1 MLNLTLGSKQILTRW
16 ALLPCRTLSQQT
28 SKSVIK
34 SDSKKED
41 ELAEKDGQE
50 KFDVEKLPKT
60 AKDNFLIEFKD
71 RKLSYDQIFEYQIDE
86 KPHEK
91 LSRPIVKSFI
101 SPDMKIFLHRKY
113 DLSWAAIKRII
124 ERAIHKS
131 ESTSQKYL
139 TRRHGILGP
148 DLATSHFIIGRTGR
162 VRFQRK

>member
-1 MLNLTLGSKQILTRW
+1 MFNLTIRTKQVLPR
-16 ALLPCRTLSQQT
+16 LVLFPCRTLSQQA
-28 SKSVIK
+28 SKSVVK

-41 ELAEKDGQE
+41 ELVQKDGQS
-50 KFDVEKLPKT
+50 FDVQTLPKK

-71 RKLSYDQIFEYQIDE
+71 RKPSYDQIFEYQIDE

-91 LSRPIVKSFI
+91 LSRPIVKSYI
-101 SPDMKIFLHRKY
+101 SADMKIFLNRKY
-113 DLSWAAIKRII
+113 DFSWASIKRVI

-131 ESTSQKYL
+131 ETASQKYL

-148 DLATSHFIIGRTGR
+148 DLATSHFIIGRGGR